1 MRAKI
6 NTIVLHR
13 NHSWNTHHAVPLTV
27 YCLRHSH
34 PCNNNTIAIFISRT
48 LRSIEIQPIVQKLIV
63 ICKLHRSGRFI
74 ECGEQTDRCGIIR
87 FSIVQKSHG
96 RKHRNP
102 LTIHLKIVRAFP
114 HPAEV
119 ILFHVAEIFP
129 VLQILAL
136 INQQSALLGNRTSQY
151 HVPRICSTPYLRVTS
166 MRFTADLTFCNW
178 GNDCLLFFKVIKSHT
193 VCGRDHHLCRE
204 KLIISAVVNV
214 LRIFLQIVDTGIIQ
228 VHRSVLLHSTAGE
241 AAAAVVGLGRIQG
254 DSLFLPVHQILADSM
269 SPVHSA
275 PLRCIGKA
283 LVKQMILSLVPDKS
297 VRIIDPAIR
306 GFEMNFLHSI
316 LLIRKDSLRF
326 AYQKSAFWTEQRQIL
341 WHLRAC

>member
-1 MRAKI
+1 MRAEI
-6 NTIVLHR
+6 NAIVLHR

-48 LRSIEIQPIVQKLIV
+48 LRGIEIQPIVQKLNV

-96 RKHRNP
+96 GKHRDA
-102 LTIHLKIVRAFP
+102 LAICLKIVRTLP

-119 ILFHVAEIFP
+119 VLFHVAEILP
-129 VLQILAL
+129 VLQIPAL
-136 INQQSALLGNRTSQY
+136 INQQSALLGNRASQY
-151 HVPRICSTPYLRVTS
+151 HIPCICSTPYLRVTGV
-166 MRFTADLTFCNW
+166 RLAADLIFCNG
-178 GNDCLLFFKVIKSHT
+178 GNDRLFVMNIIKSHA

-204 KLIISAVVNV
+204 KLIVLAVVNV
-214 LRIFLQIVDTGIIQ
+214 LRILLQIVDTGIIQ
-228 VHRSVLLHSTAGE
+228 VHRSVLLHSTAGKT
-241 AAAAVVGLGRIQG
+241 AAAVVGLGRIQG

-275 PLRCIGKA
+275 PLRCVGKA
-283 LVKQMILSLVPDKS
+283 LVKQMILPLVPDKS

-316 LLIRKDSLRF
+316 LPIRKGSLRF
-326 AYQKSAFWTEQRQIL
+326 AYQKSAFWTEQRQNQWYL
-341 WHLRAC
+341 QAC